1 MSLPRDRIVFYLNQ
15 TRHEVTGRDVL
26 MNLSDYLRYE
36 QGLTGTKVVCAEGD
50 CGACTVLK
58 ASVHE
63 LSRNRFVFRTVNS
76 CILPVLNLDGC
87 QMVTVEGLKKNAE
100 LHPVQNAMIQNFGSQ
115 CGFCTP
121 GFICAISGLVEDS
134 IVNKKII
141 TEKRTKNYLT
151 GNLCR
156 CTGYDPIIK
165 SAMAI
170 DLGQVETLQD
180 RFHDRK
186 KINELKSLV
195 KNEVEIHA
203 GVGKIF
209 LPTTLKKAL
218 EILKKGPQTQIV
230 GGATD
235 LGVAINKGRLQ
246 YQSVMSL
253 QNIETL
259 WKIKKTKDFLII
271 PSRVTLSTLQKH
283 LENYF
288 PEMEKMLNLF
298 ASPQIKNSGTL
309 VGNLVNASPISD
321 TIPFL
326 MMSDAVV
333 EVQKLNSKRN
343 IPIHKFIL
351 GYKKLDLKAGEL
363 VTAIHIPLL
372 KGKQISK
379 LYKVSVR
386 KDLDISAVT
395 MAVRLKLNG
404 SKIEEARLVFG
415 GVGPTV
421 QRLTNIESGWVG
433 QEVTS
438 DLIISAAEKIQ
449 SFVSPISDVRGS
461 KEYRQLLCKN
471 LLRKFADEIQVSL

>member
-1 MSLPRDRIVFYLNQ
+1 M
-15 TRHEVTGRDVL
+15 
-26 MNLSDYLRYE
+26 
-36 QGLTGTKVVCAEGD
+36 
-50 CGACTVLK
+50 
-58 ASVHE
+58 
-63 LSRNRFVFRTVNS
+63 
-76 CILPVLNLDGC
+76 
-87 QMVTVEGLKKNAE
+87 
-100 LHPVQNAMIQNFGSQ
+100 
-115 CGFCTP
+115 
-121 GFICAISGLVEDS
+121 
-134 IVNKKII
+134 
-141 TEKRTKNYLT
+141 
-151 GNLCR
+151 
-156 CTGYDPIIK
+156 
-165 SAMAI
+165 
-170 DLGQVETLQD
+170 
-180 RFHDRK
+180 
-186 KINELKSLV
+186 
-195 KNEVEIHA
+195 
-203 GVGKIF
+203 
-209 LPTTLKKAL
+209 
-218 EILKKGPQTQIV
+218 

-246 YQSVMSL
+246 YHSVMSL
-253 QNIETL
+253 QNIEML
-259 WKIKKTKDFLII
+259 WEIKKTKDFLII

-283 LENYF
+283 LENFF

-351 GYKKLDLKAGEL
+351 GYKKLDLKAEEL
-363 VTAIHIPLL
+363 VTAIHIPFL

-421 QRLTNIESGWVG
+421 QRLTGIEASWVG

-461 KEYRQLLCKN
+461 KEYRQRLCQN
-471 LLRKFADEIQVSL
+471 LLRKFADEIQVAL